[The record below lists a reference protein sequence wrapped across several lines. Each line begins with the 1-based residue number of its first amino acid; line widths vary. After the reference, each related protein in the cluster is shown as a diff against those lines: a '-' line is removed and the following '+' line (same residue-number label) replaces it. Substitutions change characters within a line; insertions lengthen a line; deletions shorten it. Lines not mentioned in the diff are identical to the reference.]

1 MNLGGETA
9 IILVANKSD
18 LVRNRVVKTSGALII
33 SSFKILLIDTFNHAF
48 IILAEGVLDFEVVSS
63 QSLVSIRPLL
73 HSSHLPFPNKFIFIH
88 VFVLSHF
95 Y

>member
-1 MNLGGETA
+1 MIIDSFDGSMNLGGETA

-48 IILAEGVLDFEVVSS
+48 IILA
-63 QSLVSIRPLL
+63 
-73 HSSHLPFPNKFIFIH
+73 
-88 VFVLSHF
+88 
-95 Y
+95 